1 MLAAAAAVWLQLN
14 IIQLIRKTLLERK
27 TSEKTQ
33 QIFFWVRSNL
43 LQADKA
49 ALGFA
54 WIMEKME
61 LLQKI
66 DFIDRCRPLID
77 F

>member
-1 MLAAAAAVWLQLN
+1 MLAAAAAAWLQLN
-14 IIQLIRKTLLERK
+14 MIQLIRKNPSRTK
-27 TSEKTQ
+27 PSEKTQ
-33 QIFFWVRSNL
+33 QLFFWVRSNL

-54 WIMEKME
+54 RIMEKME

-66 DFIDRCRPLID
+66 DFIDQCP
-77 F
+77 